1 MLTIYR
7 RHLKACAHRNEG
19 RTYRRCKCPIW
30 VDGLLG
36 KEEIRESL
44 KMRDWEK
51 ASKQIT
57 AWEARGT
64 REEKKDTAVTIPH
77 ACAEFLRD
85 AKARELR
92 RPTLYKYRLLFRRM
106 RDFGKQRGL
115 RFITELD
122 VAQVRHFRA
131 SWPDHNLSALKKLER
146 LRAFFKFC
154 VNNKWIPENPARKE
168 QLKNPKVEQPPT
180 LPLSRDE
187 VASIIAA
194 CDVYPDRANA
204 VRLRALVLLLRYSGL
219 RIRDAVTLKSNRIH
233 DGKLF
238 LYTAKTG
245 IAVWCPL
252 PPFVMLALQTI
263 PIAGAYF
270 FWTGESKPKSCV
282 GDWQRSLRRLF
293 GLAGVPDAHAHR
305 FRDTFSVEL
314 LQAGVPLERVS
325 MLLGH
330 RSVKVTEKHYSAWVL
345 ARQEQLESD
354 VRRTWDTDLVA
365 FAQTKGTP
373 EVHGAKRAN

>member
-1 MLTIYR
+1 MLIIYR
-7 RHLKACAHRNEG
+7 RHLKACEHRQEG
-19 RTYRRCKCPIW
+19 RSYRRCKCPIW
-30 VDGLLG
+30 VDGFLG
-36 KEEIRESL
+36 KEDIRESL
-44 KMRDWEK
+44 KTRDWQK

-57 AWEARGT
+57 EWEARGT
-64 REEKKDTAVTIPH
+64 REETKDTPVTIPH

-92 RPTLYKYRLLFRRM
+92 SPTLYKYRLLFRRL

-122 VAQVRHFRA
+122 VTQVRHFRA

-154 VNNKWIPENPARKE
+154 QNSKWIPENPARKE
-168 QLKNPKVEQPPT
+168 QLKNPRITDPPT

-187 VASIIAA
+187 VANIIAA
-194 CDVYPDRANA
+194 CDKYPDRVNS

-219 RIRDAVTLKSNRIH
+219 RIRDAVTLKDDRIH
-233 DGKLF
+233 NDKLF

-245 IAVWCPL
+245 IAVWCTL
-252 PPFVMLALQTI
+252 PPFLTLALQTI
-263 PIAGAYF
+263 PRTGPYF

-282 GDWQRSLRRLF
+282 GDWQRALRRLF
-293 GLAGVPDAHAHR
+293 QLAGVPDAHAHR

-365 FAQTKGTP
+365 FAQVKGTSA
-373 EVHGAKRAN
+373 VHGATRAT